1 MSRRALVALTA
12 ALVLLTACA
21 SQKPQHASGP
31 AQANASRAPVKTHGK
46 PARQGD
52 SRASP
57 GAPDKQG
64 VSAGEVGYFLDVL
77 QGRLQQQLA
86 AGVIIARESSGIV
99 LDFSRRFGFFAATA
113 QVDDAGR
120 SLLMPLAK
128 ILDEY
133 RAARVSVF
141 VSAEDDT
148 LDARKLAEARAN
160 AVIRV
165 LTDAGIARA
174 RAAARV
180 ADTTRDDDIHVEIVL
195 TPETRAD

>member
-1 MSRRALVALTA
+1 
-12 ALVLLTACA
+12 
-21 SQKPQHASGP
+21 
-31 AQANASRAPVKTHGK
+31 
-46 PARQGD
+46 
-52 SRASP
+52 
-57 GAPDKQG
+57 
-64 VSAGEVGYFLDVL
+64 
-77 QGRLQQQLA
+77 
-86 AGVIIARESSGIV
+86 VIIARESSGIV

-133 RAARVSVF
+133 RAARVSVL

-165 LTDAGIARA
+165 LMDAGIARA
-174 RAAARV
+174 RVAARV

>member
-1 MSRRALVALTA
+1 MSRWTLAALTA
-12 ALVLLTACA
+12 ALMLLTACA
-21 SQKPQHASGP
+21 SQKPQHASTP
-31 AQANASRAPVKTHGK
+31 TQAKASRAPVKTHGK

-57 GAPDKQG
+57 GASDKQG
-64 VSAGEVGYFLDVL
+64 VAAGQVGYFLDVL

-86 AGVIIARESSGIV
+86 PGVIIGRESSAIV
-99 LDFSRRFGFFAATA
+99 LDFSRRLGFFAATA

-133 RAARVSVF
+133 RAARVSVL

-165 LTDAGIARA
+165 LMDAGIARA
-174 RAAARV
+174 RVAARV